1 MDNVQQSGKTSM
13 NLVSTNAVGS
23 RNPVTP
29 SDAGT
34 PAPSFGVTL
43 ADVVAQTATQPDG
56 TTATATN
63 ATPQLSTDTTASSAG
78 TGTLAERQA
87 LQTTAEWLM
96 NTLLQS
102 LPVPGLD
109 STTSDPFNS
118 SSNSSFNSSSNSS
131 STNGWAALTSSTS
144 TDPTSLLE
152 QLLTS
157 AGTGSPD
164 TSNTLGAI
172 LSGTLDSALNGTAP
186 AAATTSSATITDAI
200 NQASARYGVPTRL
213 IRGVIEQESGMNTNA
228 VSSAGALGLM
238 QLMPATAQALGV
250 QNPLDPSQ
258 NIDGGT
264 RYLASL
270 LQQFNGDS
278 ALALAAYNA
287 GPNAVRQY
295 GGIPPYPETQQY
307 VRNVLAL
314 AQRAE

>member
-1 MDNVQQSGKTSM
+1 MDNVQSSGKTSM
-13 NLVSTNAVGS
+13 NLVSTNAVGT

-29 SDAGT
+29 ADAGT

-43 ADVVAQTATQPDG
+43 ADIVAQTQSDG
-56 TTATATN
+56 TATATS
-63 ATPQLSTDTTASSAG
+63 ATPQLTADTAVSSAG

-118 SSNSSFNSSSNSS
+118 SSTSS

-144 TDPTSLLE
+144 TDSTSLLD

-157 AGTGSPD
+157 AGTGNLD
-164 TSNTLGAI
+164 TSNTMGAI

>member
-1 MDNVQQSGKTSM
+1 MDNVQSSGKTSM
-13 NLVSTNAVGS
+13 NLVSTNAVGT

-29 SDAGT
+29 ADAGT

-43 ADVVAQTATQPDG
+43 ADIVAQAATPPDG
-56 TTATATN
+56 TTATATS
-63 ATPQLSTDTTASSAG
+63 ATPQLTADTAVSSAG

-118 SSNSSFNSSSNSS
+118 SSTSS

-144 TDPTSLLE
+144 TDSTSLLD

-157 AGTGSPD
+157 AGTGNLD
-164 TSNTLGAI
+164 TSNTMGAI